1 MILMGTAKEKR
12 ENKKERLQ
20 KGLGKFNL
28 EEKLTYDTI
37 AVSHVSFYMEKCLAA
52 RVCKIH
58 LFVTKDSRTLKM

>member
-1 MILMGTAKEKR
+1 MILMGTAREKR
-12 ENKKERLQ
+12 ENKKERAQ
-20 KGLGKFNL
+20 KELGKFNL

-58 LFVTKDSRTLKM
+58 LFVTKNSCTLRM

>member
-12 ENKKERLQ
+12 ENKKEKLQ

-37 AVSHVSFYMEKCLAA
+37 AVSHVSFLWKSVQRRECAKYIFLLQ
-52 RVCKIH
+52 RIV
-58 LFVTKDSRTLKM
+58 VP